1 MKGQIEEYERK
12 RSIKWVG
19 RSKRR
24 ERVGKKGKNPEYE
37 EIKREMEKRQYKEK
51 EAVRKVRI

>member
-1 MKGQIEEYERK
+1 M
-12 RSIKWVG
+12 KWVG

-37 EIKREMEKRQYKEK
+37 EIKREMEKRQYKEE